1 MHFCGPS
8 EIPKFCFSRKL
19 FLGAP
24 SGGSSW
30 ICGGMENWFLK
41 EPAKKSCLE
50 RPFFVVATWHW
61 PTRKNPAFR
70 ILGLCTLA
78 RWPCQESQRKLPFL
92 NRCEVQWSRDFTAW
106 STIKTEVILNPK
118 VCAICWVLAPSLAS
132 RSEKM
137 LTSEPCNAVT
147 KVGHFWS
154 FGLSNIPA
162 PAPLFTR
169 ISTICPKDQV
179 WHLWPNVQP
188 VWPWHM
194 SNNASYLPA
203 SAARK
208 SGVCWNLSTA
218 SIGWPCHVA
227 RSQNLSESWLDMT
240 GVVSFPPSVKCGV
253 KFVWGARKSWL
264 CVKPDSS
271 SIAKNTRYLCKGKNR
286 HAQWV
291 HFSLASDAFNA
302 PKRSQS
308 GKVPTLSKR
317 YSTKF
322 WWP

>member
-147 KVGHFWS
+147 KQGLKLRPVQHPSPCTPVHQDLHDLPRWPGMTSVTKCSTSLTMAHVQQCLVSSSFSSTKKWS
-154 FGLSNIPA
+154 LLKLVHSINRMA
-162 PAPLFTR
+162 
-169 ISTICPKDQV
+169 
-179 WHLWPNVQP
+179 
-188 VWPWHM
+188 
-194 SNNASYLPA
+194 LP
-203 SAARK
+203 RCQK
-208 SGVCWNLSTA
+208 
-218 SIGWPCHVA
+218 
-227 RSQNLSESWLDMT
+227 SESVRIMT
-240 GVVSFPPSVKCGV
+240 GYAWCRFPPSVKCGV

-264 CVKPDSS
+264 CLKPDSS